1 LKKRSKKLL
10 SIWRAW
16 AATPAP
22 GEQSF
27 FGSFFS
33 KKELLAFFPTS
44 KSDHE
49 EHLMLR
55 EEQSRPFRGVG
66 VLQRWYA
73 GVAAIIGR
81 EQQDMLRR
89 ETEELRVQML
99 ALAAMVTELRARQ
112 SGRPPVLPA
121 TLIQPASSPA
131 QATDPLH
138 RAGRFLEQVSARL
151 CWLEP
156 WWIEGLLLL
165 NSLYAAWVLLARRPD
180 AFARGAGPYGLV
192 AHLLGT
198 PTAWGI
204 VALLAAL
211 SIGGGLAL
219 TFPKARIAGLLLRL
233 AGTAISGVF
242 WFAMGVSALLGDPAS
257 VFAMAP
263 LLCSLWA
270 FWVLIRFPAVP

>member
-1 LKKRSKKLL
+1 
-10 SIWRAW
+10 
-16 AATPAP
+16 
-22 GEQSF
+22 
-27 FGSFFS
+27 
-33 KKELLAFFPTS
+33 
-44 KSDHE
+44 
-49 EHLMLR
+49 MLR